1 MPKHYKYI
9 LLLLS
14 FFIGFS
20 SVLAEGT
27 CSFTN
32 PYYNSGEFTPG
43 VHTNADGDALIYEIT
58 NVNME
63 NEDVFSIY
71 GWAFS
76 SIHDCHLNG
85 GETGSDA
92 KIWLYFY
99 PIGEEGNK
107 EEYVYLD
114 IEYAT
119 EATAGCVTSGCADG
133 KPKYFDYT
141 FWNCYKKRVDGKNM
155 CYSSNDGSGNVHG
168 LASPILQGG
177 FKGTLNLKEA
187 YDSGKLKKDTD
198 YRLHML
204 FQRGNSLW
212 RDRDVS
218 VFTGK
223 VNSSVKEYDGF
234 ELEDGSMMDIKISGF
249 GEKAEML
256 VRDGIPQGKSGL
268 GCDSHWSNTIYYTKG
283 DQYIVD
289 KADTNTSC
297 RGKIGE
303 LCTSSGNGAGQV
315 NLYKLYTDSRARAT
329 SNEGSISGYT
339 PASWIVFDGTIDIT
353 TKTKEEDDPDICEGD
368 EIYYLYYYFADGVA
382 KDFKG
387 NINYTANF
395 KDAKILQELE
405 FESNSDMT
413 IEGGPL
419 SSKTIKKSFD
429 TYYNNFWSAIESGQ
443 GYIEQDGKYYLV
455 PDEFHKWPG
464 GGSYSFSSEK
474 GYDQDSLTTHN
485 QKSFNRNPSG
495 TLGYKFSVQESVD
508 YTDSKNIPKS
518 IRKGTKATDFQNM
531 YKHFTVYQLTVC
543 RNEEEKAQCEDEV
556 VSTVCE
562 DGDTGTHAIYHEN
575 DDIKNCTLNNGINS
589 GFTFVQSGFGE
600 AACKE
605 DLDIYLPTHKK
616 TAAGQYYLLNLS
628 EGSDEVPKIKGH
640 RTCATTPIKYS
651 ELDSKLKALE
661 STMPTTYNHYRDSL
675 FIYKQVKAASVAENP
690 APEKVPCAT
699 SKTWNDSIQ
708 DYEYTYG
715 EYTLYHWELKIGS
728 PDGPNNLEHFTPNP
742 HTGTWVPDGDICLE
756 PPDPGKTKEQF
767 KQDIVDEWEQ
777 KTWSYKNSYDGSL
790 LSYHNTIIDYNK
802 MFSWTETV
810 VDTNYHASGSIDQAA
825 HIDTQN
831 GYVDT
836 KYTFNP
842 MLTFNYGLPEGD
854 PDSQVFPTPYSYK
867 YRPEAVGGVSESKTY
882 WSENAEPNNEYTD
895 GGASLD
901 PRPRE
906 LINCKKGGET
916 CEETTTITG
925 EFYHNGAVRRDE
937 EVEYEYSLPHVT
949 TTIPDGRVYGEGRPQ
964 PNNGKTSLD
973 LPKEAVPVNINIIEG
988 VKNYTFS
995 IEYLKDELR
1004 TRMESLNPIDDWGDA
1019 KMGSHGKYA
1028 LPETRF
1034 VKRKVLNN
1042 GTLYICDYDVI
1053 NDIYLPGPQKFNF
1066 FYRVV
1071 DTYNINPLGRTL
1083 GYNWTDVR
1091 ATNEDIGVIPTI
1103 KQDALDVT
1111 HLKEDH
1117 EKFVY
1122 TLNPLDM
1129 QEIRKYNATRDEGY
1143 ADWDLVCNDYD
1154 TGGYHCRSNFLEC
1167 LVGGG
1172 TGCSNISAN
1181 HDSDNTFNGE
1191 TYTYED
1197 FKRNRDAFIAKQNAL
1212 DELAGIGGG

>member
-1 MPKHYKYI
+1 MPKHYKHI

-368 EIYYLYYYFADGVA
+368 KIYYLYYYFADGVA

-419 SSKTIKKSFD
+419 SSKTIKKNFD

-443 GYIEQDGKYYLV
+443 GYIEQDEKYYLV

-575 DDIKNCTLNNGINS
+575 DDIKNCTLNKGTHS
-589 GFTFVQSGFGE
+589 GFTIVENGE
-600 AACKE
+600 TVGNYGTVACKE
-605 DLDIYLPTHKK
+605 DLDFYFPGGKE
-616 TAAGQYYLLNLS
+616 TAAGQYFLLDNYI
-628 EGSDEVPKIKGH
+628 PKIKGH
-640 RTCATTPIKYS
+640 RTCATSTVSYA
-651 ELDSKLKALE
+651 KLENNLQSFEKG
-661 STMPTTYNHYRDSL
+661 MPEIYNLYRDWYHYYIEAVLEGEEYEVPGPSGHYTCSDPDDPTITQEYDIEPNNIIEWKVDPFSAINGTSWGEVKERPRGQTCGYHCEGTSL
-675 FIYKQVKAASVAENP
+675 VAEDCGGRTL
-690 APEKVPCAT
+690 E
-699 SKTWNDSIQ
+699 
-708 DYEYTYG
+708 EYQNEVKG
-715 EYTLYHWELKIGS
+715 IVIG
-728 PDGPNNLEHFTPNP
+728 H
-742 HTGTWVPDGDICLE
+742 
-756 PPDPGKTKEQF
+756 
-767 KQDIVDEWEQ
+767 
-777 KTWSYKNSYDGSL
+777 KNSYEGKL
-790 LSYHNTIIDYNK
+790 KEVYAHTNGYNK
-802 MFSWTETV
+802 LYSWTENV
-810 VDTNYHASGSIDQAA
+810 VNLRWIEGGELDPAASIEPVPGTEDTR
-825 HIDTQN
+825 
-831 GYVDT
+831 
-836 KYTFNP
+836 YTFKP
-842 MLTFNYGLPEGD
+842 DVTFNYED
-854 PDSQVFPTPYSYK
+854 PDGKVFSVPY
-867 YRPEAVGGVSESKTY
+867 TY
-882 WSENAEPNNEYTD
+882 PNAAQSPSENKDYWGEGAEPDNKYEN
-895 GGASLD
+895 GGGGID
-901 PRPRE
+901 FQPRK
-906 LINCKKGGET
+906 LINCILGEDT
-916 CEETTTITG
+916 CHTTDTITG
-925 EFYHNGAVRRDE
+925 HYYHNAAVRRDE
-937 EVEYEYSLPHVT
+937 ETEYEYHLPT
-949 TTIPDGRVYGEGRPQ
+949 IQTTIPDGRVYGPG
-964 PNNGKTSLD
+964 NGPMPSNKTPLT
-973 LPKEAVPVNINIIEG
+973 LEPEAVPVNINTLAG
-988 VKNYTFS
+988 QYNYTISVEKF
-995 IEYLKDELR
+995 KDQLR
-1004 TRMESLNPIDDWGDA
+1004 TSKFSNNPDDDWADDKNGTNV
-1019 KMGSHGKYA
+1019 KLGNS
-1028 LPETRF
+1028 RF
-1034 VKRKVLNN
+1034 VKRKVFNA
-1042 GTLYICDYDVI
+1042 GEDYVCHYDVI

-1071 DTYNINPLGRTL
+1071 DTYEINPLNRTL
-1083 GYNWTDVR
+1083 GYNWVDARGSSVR
-1091 ATNEDIGVIPTI
+1091 DTI
-1103 KQDALDVT
+1103 KEDALDVT
-1111 HLKEDH
+1111 HLKEGH

-1122 TLNPLDM
+1122 TLNPVTM

-1143 ADWDLVCNDYD
+1143 SDWDLVCNDY
-1154 TGGYHCRSNFLEC
+1154 GGSRGYHCYSHFLDC
-1167 LVGGG
+1167 LAGGGG
-1172 TGCSNISAN
+1172 TGTGVACSNIVGSS
-1181 HDSDNTFNGE
+1181 HDNGDYTDTDLNDNRI
-1191 TYTYED
+1191 
-1197 FKRNRDAFIAKQNAL
+1197 KFIQKQNELDAL
-1212 DELAGIGGG
+1212 VGIGGS